1 MSGTPSFGDKDDRSG
16 LRRREALGAALAG
29 GIALSAPPSPAKAAT
44 GIRTLTS
51 PEQLRAAYD
60 HVIVGAGSAG
70 CVLAHRLGRAGRRVL
85 LIEAGLRADL
95 PAVAIPPDWPR
106 LQESA
111 LDWRY
116 VTTPQPGLGGRAIT
130 CPRGKAVGGS
140 SIINALAYQRGHA
153 AAYDRWPAG
162 WRHADLLPYFK
173 RAETFSGGA
182 NAWRGG
188 DGPLHVLSL
197 ADVTDRTPVAAAF
210 MAAAQQSGFPMTPD
224 LGGELTTGV
233 GWNQL
238 SIRGHT
244 RDDAATAYLDS
255 LESASGGEAQVDL
268 LAGTEVLGLEIER
281 GRCLGVRLVGRVVR
295 PERDVLLC
303 AGAINSP
310 RLMMLSGIGPADELR
325 ALGIPSAVDLP
336 DVGRHLEDHPLL
348 AGVAYQ
354 ARRDVPVSHYN
365 HADSLL
371 YVPHANPN
379 ESPDLLVMCL
389 SVPFVRPTVGPLS
402 APAYVLVPCLL
413 QPQSRGSVRLASN
426 DPRTAAIID
435 PNYLGDPDDF
445 AVLTKGVDIARE
457 IGAAKA
463 FDDWRAKEVYPGP
476 AWMTEA
482 GRTDFIRRATD
493 SFHHPV
499 GTCRIGTVVDE
510 ALQRKGYRRIARHR
524 RLGPARPAGGDE
536 QRRRDRGRREGR
548 RPGAGG
554 LAQASSSAI
563 AFFTLG
569 PLRHA
574 AAVIDHARDAR
585 GVDAVASPATAR
597 A

>member
-1 MSGTPSFGDKDDRSG
+1 MSGTRSLSDIDGRAG
-16 LRRREALGAALAG
+16 LKRRAAMGAAMAG
-29 GIALSAPPSPAKAAT
+29 GIALSGLSSPAKAAS
-44 GIRTLTS
+44 GVRTLTS

-85 LIEAGLRADL
+85 LIEAGGRADL
-95 PAVAIPPDWPR
+95 PSVAAPPAWPT
-106 LQESA
+106 LQEGA

-116 VTTPQPGLGGRAIT
+116 MTTPQLGLGGRAIT

-153 AAYDRWPAG
+153 AAYDRWPVG
-162 WRHADLLPYFK
+162 WCHADLLPYFK

-197 ADVTDRTPVAAAF
+197 ADVTDRTPVAEAF
-210 MAAAQQSGFPMTPD
+210 MAAAQQAGFPVTPD
-224 LGGELTTGV
+224 LGGEVTTGV

-238 SIRGHT
+238 SIKGHR

-255 LESASGGEAQVDL
+255 LESLDGETRVDL
-268 LAGTEVLGLEIER
+268 LAGTEALGLEIER
-281 GRCLGVRLVGRVVR
+281 GQCLGVRLSGRVVR
-295 PERDVLLC
+295 PAGDVLIC
-303 AGAINSP
+303 AGAIDSP
-310 RLMMLSGIGPADELR
+310 RLLMLSGRGPADALR
-325 ALGIPSAVDLP
+325 ALGIASAADLP

-354 ARRDVPVSHYN
+354 ARRPVPASHYN
-365 HADSLL
+365 HCDSLL
-371 YVPHANPN
+371 YVPHATAGQ
-379 ESPDLLVMCL
+379 SPDILVMCL
-389 SVPFVRPTVGPLS
+389 SVPFVRPTVGPLP
-402 APAYVLVPCLL
+402 APAYVLVPCHL
-413 QPQSRGSVRLASN
+413 QPRSRGSVRLASS

-435 PNYLGDPDDF
+435 PNYLGDPDDL
-445 AVLTKGVDIARE
+445 AVLARGVEIARE

-476 AWMTEA
+476 AWTSNA

-499 GTCRIGTVVDE
+499 GTCRIGAVVDE
-510 ALQRKGYRRIARHR
+510 RLRVKGVAGLRIVDASV
-524 RLGPARPAGGDE
+524 LPGLPAAMCN
-536 QRRRDRGRREGR
+536 
-548 RPGAGG
+548 
-554 LAQASSSAI
+554 
-563 AFFTLG
+563 
-569 PLRHA
+569 
-574 AAVIDHARDAR
+574 AAVT
-585 GVDAVASPATAR
+585 AVAEKASDLVMTG
-597 A
+597 

>member
-1 MSGTPSFGDKDDRSG
+1 MSGTRSLSDIDGRAG
-16 LRRREALGAALAG
+16 LKRRAAMGAAMAG
-29 GIALSAPPSPAKAAT
+29 GIALSGLSSPAKAAS
-44 GIRTLTS
+44 GVRTLTS

-85 LIEAGLRADL
+85 LIEAGGRADL
-95 PAVAIPPDWPR
+95 PSVAAPPAWPT
-106 LQESA
+106 LQEGA

-116 VTTPQPGLGGRAIT
+116 MTTPQLGLGGRAIT

-153 AAYDRWPAG
+153 AAYDRWPVG
-162 WRHADLLPYFK
+162 WCHADLLPYFK

-197 ADVTDRTPVAAAF
+197 ADVTDRTPVAEAF
-210 MAAAQQSGFPMTPD
+210 MAAAQQAGFPVTPD
-224 LGGELTTGV
+224 LGGEVTTGV

-238 SIRGHT
+238 SIKGHR

-255 LESASGGEAQVDL
+255 LESLDGETRVDL
-268 LAGTEVLGLEIER
+268 LAGTEALGLEIER
-281 GRCLGVRLVGRVVR
+281 GQCLGVRLSGRVVR
-295 PERDVLLC
+295 PAGDVLIC
-303 AGAINSP
+303 AGAIDSP
-310 RLMMLSGIGPADELR
+310 RLLMLSGIGPADALR
-325 ALGIPSAVDLP
+325 ALGIASAADLP

-354 ARRDVPVSHYN
+354 ARRPVPASHYN
-365 HADSLL
+365 HCDSLL
-371 YVPHANPN
+371 YVPHATAGQ
-379 ESPDLLVMCL
+379 SPDILVMCL
-389 SVPFVRPTVGPLS
+389 SVPFVRPTVGPLP
-402 APAYVLVPCLL
+402 APAYVLVPCHL
-413 QPQSRGSVRLASN
+413 QPRSRGSVRLASS

-435 PNYLGDPDDF
+435 PNYLGDPDDL
-445 AVLTKGVDIARE
+445 AVLARGVEIARE

-476 AWMTEA
+476 AWTSNA

-499 GTCRIGTVVDE
+499 GTCRIGAVVDE
-510 ALQRKGYRRIARHR
+510 RLRVKGVAGLRIVDASV
-524 RLGPARPAGGDE
+524 LPGLPAAMCN
-536 QRRRDRGRREGR
+536 
-548 RPGAGG
+548 
-554 LAQASSSAI
+554 
-563 AFFTLG
+563 
-569 PLRHA
+569 
-574 AAVIDHARDAR
+574 AAVT
-585 GVDAVASPATAR
+585 AVAEKASDLVMTG
-597 A
+597 